1 MSDTRDAP
9 PRRPRCP
16 DCDRP
21 RRTCLCDL
29 VVPTPNRVDVL
40 VLQHPLEVA
49 QAKGSARLLQRSLA
63 RCQLSTG
70 ELFPAD
76 TLRDRLVADGR
87 RSLLLYPDTPDIPT
101 LSHTEETV
109 DNLLSTGPDTLRLVV
124 LDGTWR
130 KSLKMLH
137 LNAPLQT
144 LPRLS
149 LRDVPRRRYAELRKS
164 RGEAQLST
172 LEAVCLALGS
182 LEEASARYAPLLCA
196 FERLV
201 DRLLAFSPGSDK
213 DRICG

>member
-16 DCDRP
+16 DCSRP
-21 RRTCLCDL
+21 LRTCLCDL

-76 TLRDRLVADGR
+76 TLHDRLAADGR
-87 RSLLLYPDTPDIPT
+87 HSLLLYPDTPDIPT
-101 LSHTEETV
+101 LSRAEAAV
-109 DNLLSTGPDTLRLVV
+109 DNLLSTGPETLRLVV

-137 LNAPLQT
+137 LNPPLQA
-144 LPRLS
+144 LPRLG
-149 LRDVPRRRYAELRKS
+149 LRDVPSRRYAELRIS
-164 RGEAQLST
+164 RDEAQLST
-172 LEAVCLALGS
+172 LEAVCLALGM
-182 LEEASARYAPLLCA
+182 LEAAPARYAPLLSA

-201 DRLLAFSPGSDK
+201 DRPLAFSSGGDK
-213 DRICG
+213 ESGL

>member
-16 DCDRP
+16 DCGRP
-21 RRTCLCDL
+21 LRTCLCDL
-29 VVPTPNRVDVL
+29 VVPTPNRVGVL

-76 TLRDRLVADGR
+76 TLHDRLAADGR

-101 LSHTEETV
+101 LSRAEAAV
-109 DNLLSTGPDTLRLVV
+109 DNLLSTGPETLRLVV

-137 LNAPLQT
+137 LNPLLMA
-144 LPRLS
+144 LPRLA
-149 LRDVPRRRYAELRKS
+149 LQDLPPPRYRAMRRAR
-164 RGEAQLST
+164 RADQLST
-172 LEAVCLALGS
+172 LEAVCSALAQ
-182 LEEASARYAPLLCA
+182 LEQDAARYQPMLDG
-196 FERLV
+196 FERFIA
-201 DRLLAFSPGSDK
+201 RWQA
-213 DRICG
+213 RAAR

>member
-16 DCDRP
+16 DCGRP

-63 RCQLSTG
+63 HCQLSTG
-70 ELFPAD
+70 EVFAPD
-76 TLRDRLVADGR
+76 TLRQQLAADGR

-101 LSHTEETV
+101 LSRAEAAV
-109 DNLLSTGPDTLRLVV
+109 DNLLSTGPETLRLVV

-137 LNAPLQT
+137 LNPPLQS
-144 LPRLS
+144 LPRLG
-149 LRDVPRRRYAELRKS
+149 LRDVPHRRYAELRKS
-164 RGEAQLST
+164 RDEAQLST
-172 LEAVCLALGS
+172 LEAVCLALGT
-182 LEEASARYAPLLCA
+182 LEAAPARYAPLLAA

-201 DRLLAFSPGSDK
+201 DRLLAFSSGVDK
-213 DRICG
+213 ESGL